1 MKYLLRLLKVAIS
14 RGRVT
19 ARYPKEAATVP
30 EGLRGRPVIDFDV
43 CIGCGACVKACPSNA
58 LTMEEHEN
66 IRAIKLFYGL
76 CLMCGTCDEVCP
88 VDAIRVQE
96 EFELASLTNKDLE
109 EILEFVLAQCRSCGK
124 YYTTKRAIN
133 DVLTAYSESVSGF
146 DEEFK
151 EMIYLCPDCRRRE
164 LTERFAEASKGE
176 TV

>member
-1 MKYLLRLLKVAIS
+1 MLKFVKVLKFEIDSYYIEDKYREANYEDLYYISKQIHDSETWEYDNPAVQALIDKLK
-14 RGRVT
+14 
-19 ARYPKEAATVP
+19 
-30 EGLRGRPVIDFDV
+30 
-43 CIGCGACVKACPSNA
+43 
-58 LTMEEHEN
+58 
-66 IRAIKLFYGL
+66 
-76 CLMCGTCDEVCP
+76 
-88 VDAIRVQE
+88 
-96 EFELASLTNKDLE
+96 TNKDLE

-124 YYTTKRAIN
+124 YYTTKRAIK

>member
-1 MKYLLRLLKVAIS
+1 LGTLAQ
-14 RGRVT
+14 GVT
-19 ARYPKEAATVP
+19 
-30 EGLRGRPVIDFDV
+30 G
-43 CIGCGACVKACPSNA
+43 
-58 LTMEEHEN
+58 
-66 IRAIKLFYGL
+66 
-76 CLMCGTCDEVCP
+76 
-88 VDAIRVQE
+88 QE
-96 EFELASLTNKDLE
+96 ENPIYQLGVLLLQVLKELLLSLSNEELGFLMEKVVTNKDLE